1 MGEFLCNA
9 LFLSSQ
15 ERLFLMIS
23 YGMWNRD
30 GSHNLVKEATTCHTG
45 CKPKNNQAITL
56 DFKFHELRRIN

>member
-30 GSHNLVKEATTCHTG
+30 ESYNLVKERLLSVTQGANLKIIKQLHLISSFM
-45 CKPKNNQAITL
+45 N
-56 DFKFHELRRIN
+56 